1 MTAFAIIAVF
11 VMAAVGAML
20 LVRRFAPRG
29 GFFSDSDR
37 AAGVFG
43 VVGTGFAVLLAFVI
57 FIAFESYNNAKD
69 GATREAIAARQLFR
83 TAMLFSP
90 GDRDELHAELICYGR
105 AVAFDEWR
113 TMRAGR
119 ESALVQG
126 WLERLDRSTKRVDVR
141 GVKQA
146 AASSRR
152 RWSTRSRRSSASAT
166 ASLRA
171 AHFRARPA
179 EPRGLRLDPGLGR
192 DALEDRGVDVE
203 VGVDRDD
210 VVVLLEPLEQAQEP
224 RDLLLLDLDARRR
237 AHRELRRL
245 ELDTRLLERVPHR
258 GEIARRRDHLEDALV
273 GQHILGARI
282 DRHHRVVL

>member
-1 MTAFAIIAVF
+1 MSPVTAFAIIAVS

-69 GATREAIAARQLFR
+69 GAAREAIAARELFR

-90 GDRDELHAELICYGR
+90 GDRDDLHAELICYGR

-126 WLERLDRSTKRVDVR
+126 WLERLDRSTERVDVT
-141 GVKQA
+141 GVKQGVAYGHWFDRA
-146 AASSRR
+146 AARQEGRR
-152 RWSTRSRRSSASAT
+152 GRLAEASPFVPPVMWLVLILAGGLVIT
-166 ASLRA
+166 FVCFFADRA
-171 AHFRARPA
+171 ERPA
-179 EPRGLRLDPGLGR
+179 IQ
-192 DALEDRGVDVE
+192 ALSMTAVATM
-203 VGVDRDD
+203 
-210 VVVLLEPLEQAQEP
+210 VVSG
-224 RDLLLLDLDARRR
+224 LLLVRFLDRPYEDSSGSVKPTAMVDAVTSIERQRDRLAPGR
-237 AHRELRRL
+237 ALPCEA
-245 ELDTRLLERVPHR
+245 R
-258 GEIARRRDHLEDALV
+258 GTPRA
-273 GQHILGARI
+273 
-282 DRHHRVVL
+282 